1 MFRNELEYWCAQGY
15 DYLGAPWFKDATT
28 MYSKAGN
35 GGFSL
40 RNIQACLDA
49 IDCGVHRTFAGV
61 FKRHKK
67 KHLIS
72 NILHFPVVI
81 ASYLFDKL
89 WPEQL
94 SKSRK
99 NEDVVW
105 AYDAK
110 LKAIPSELALKFSF
124 ECYPRKLYE
133 LNNRQLPFGCHAFE
147 KWEYDFWKQFI
158 NVKESLSL
166 HQR

>member
-1 MFRNELEYWCAQGY
+1 MLKDKFNYIPFDDKWFESVSTYSVFMLTKEFYEKFTSYEFLLIYQLDAWVFRNELEYWCAQGY

-40 RNIQACLDA
+40 RNVRACLDA
-49 IDCGVHRTFAGV
+49 IDCGVHRTFASA

-72 NILHFPVVI
+72 NTLHFPVVI
-81 ASYLFDKL
+81 ASCLFDKL

-94 SKSRK
+94 PKCRK
-99 NEDVVW
+99 T
-105 AYDAK
+105 K
-110 LKAIPSELALKFSF
+110 TL
-124 ECYPRKLYE
+124 
-133 LNNRQLPFGCHAFE
+133 FGHMT
-147 KWEYDFWKQFI
+147 QI
-158 NVKESLSL
+158 
-166 HQR
+166 